1 MKSSRFPALVQSRDT
16 HRACQLASA
25 AVAGP
30 NRPGPFRLSFG
41 WEGFVEEVRNNRPPA
56 ALVEV
61 LSFSG
66 DGAPNPELRQL
77 LKLTEQPETMGLL
90 FYVDPRVTHRDVL
103 DLGEP
108 GASVLV
114 VKGVDDDPASLLR
127 ALARAVALPRV
138 RRALRTT
145 DQGEEPGDEG
155 LLLLQCLCGWPPCG
169 SAQELAKN
177 LNVSTRTLRRRMQGA
192 GLPCP
197 RALVGWSH
205 LLEAVA
211 LAQMGVADPRQI
223 SLLTGLEEPSSLYRL
238 SRKLC
243 GTSLPDLLKEAG
255 IPDVVE
261 LLLADIEA

>member
-1 MKSSRFPALVQSRDT
+1 MKSLRIPALVQSRDT

-30 NRPGPFRLSFG
+30 NRPGPFRLFFDN

-61 LSFSG
+61 LPGSG
-66 DGAPNPELRQL
+66 DGAPNPDLRQL
-77 LKLTEQPETMGLL
+77 LKPTEQPETMGLL

-155 LLLLQCLCGWPPCG
+155 PLLPLP
-169 SAQELAKN
+169 AQPEA
-177 LNVSTRTLRRRMQGA
+177 LRHA
-192 GLPCP
+192 P
-197 RALVGWSH
+197 A
-205 LLEAVA
+205 
-211 LAQMGVADPRQI
+211 
-223 SLLTGLEEPSSLYRL
+223 
-238 SRKLC
+238 
-243 GTSLPDLLKEAG
+243 
-255 IPDVVE
+255 
-261 LLLADIEA
+261 